1 MRRALPWVLAIIFLV
16 GFVASFAELQRMRN
30 RFGEMSQHA
39 FHDHAAVREFM
50 IRAALADAPA
60 PIVVLGDS
68 VTEMAPLPRQLCG
81 RPIINAGVGGQTIRE
96 AKQLAR
102 RLLDDQDAFLLVLAV
117 GANDAGSPKA
127 QRDFADL
134 VETVKPLSMRPLVA
148 IAVAADA
155 VTNQAIEASAVAGG
169 IRLIDPLL
177 PPGAKMPDGIHFTA
191 AGYGAWVPALE
202 AAISAEC
209 TM

>member
-1 MRRALPWVLAIIFLV
+1 MRRALPWVLAITFLV

-30 RFGEMSQHA
+30 RFGEVSQHT

-50 IRAALADAPA
+50 IRAALTGAAA

-68 VTEMAPLPRQLCG
+68 VTEMAPLPRKLCG
-81 RPIINAGVGGQTIRE
+81 RPVINAGVGGQTIRE
-96 AKQLAR
+96 AKRLAR
-102 RLLDDQDAFLLVLAV
+102 RLLEEQGAFLLVLAV
-117 GANDAGSPKA
+117 GANDAGSPTA
-127 QRDFADL
+127 QRDFVDL
-134 VETVKPLSMRPLVA
+134 VETVKRLSTRPLVA
-148 IAVAADA
+148 IAVAADEA
-155 VTNQAIEASAVAGG
+155 TNRAIEAAAVARG
-169 IRLIDPLL
+169 IRFADPHL

-191 AGYGAWVPALE
+191 AAYRAWVPALE